1 MIIIKHL
8 KIIYSGAFNQKN
20 ILSIIFYIVFKNL
33 LIAKNFL
40 IVIVHMYHFDINIQ

>member
-20 ILSIIFYIVFKNL
+20 IFSIIFYIAFKNL
-33 LIAKNFL
+33 PTAKNFL
-40 IVIVHMYHFDINIQ
+40 IVIVHMYHFDINI